1 MPSGKIRN
9 PVEEDWLRLTN
20 KRMWPL
26 DPEEHPLRIR
36 TRTASIIKAIPG
48 VGIPLDPEMLGKGPG
63 TMSVTSDGKFRPDQ
77 RWQYKEAAADDQTQ
91 AGITPQTT
99 PPPVPTP
106 QPQTPQPPTPQP
118 ASPTEPAAQP
128 AVTPTPD
135 TVGVPSV
142 GGQPTPDTTGIAAG
156 TPPATGP
163 DAKGAP
169 AAFQPAST
177 DRPDARGITGFAPQK
192 PEANPYATLPQIPSE
207 GAWYRVMGPQSY
219 REYRTLQMLYDQ
231 HPNLVANSRIPALMA
246 QLVQS
251 IEAVKKID
259 VESANPYELQ
269 MQRTAVQ
276 RTLGLRNQLL
286 QEINNLRSIATQYR
300 NIKLK
305 HPTLPETHA
314 QFAATVMAIR
324 PAFEA
329 AQRRAGSLLNK
340 GLIDQQRAMEMINN
354 QLAFSL
360 SRYTGT
366 SAEEVPPEMINTA
379 KQILMGGGELPSEFV
394 NSQYVAGYVPNF
406 VENQA
411 EVAPQQ
417 AAQPP
422 VRQQK
427 SSVSFESVGNIPAA
441 APPVSARLWREQ
453 HVAPTGVAGNA
464 GAAQNPFG
472 NVAQG
477 LPGSDLSALL
487 SALLAAV
494 GPYLQPILAGIAQHL
509 TGSRTQPTDKNQS
522 QGG

>member
-91 AGITPQTT
+91 AGIAPQTT

-177 DRPDARGITGFAPQK
+177 DRPDARGITGFARKNRK
-192 PEANPYATLPQIPSE
+192 PI
-207 GAWYRVMGPQSY
+207 
-219 REYRTLQMLYDQ
+219 
-231 HPNLVANSRIPALMA
+231 
-246 QLVQS
+246 
-251 IEAVKKID
+251 
-259 VESANPYELQ
+259 
-269 MQRTAVQ
+269 
-276 RTLGLRNQLL
+276 
-286 QEINNLRSIATQYR
+286 
-300 NIKLK
+300 
-305 HPTLPETHA
+305 
-314 QFAATVMAIR
+314 
-324 PAFEA
+324 
-329 AQRRAGSLLNK
+329 
-340 GLIDQQRAMEMINN
+340 
-354 QLAFSL
+354 
-360 SRYTGT
+360 
-366 SAEEVPPEMINTA
+366 
-379 KQILMGGGELPSEFV
+379 
-394 NSQYVAGYVPNF
+394 
-406 VENQA
+406 
-411 EVAPQQ
+411 
-417 AAQPP
+417 
-422 VRQQK
+422 
-427 SSVSFESVGNIPAA
+427 
-441 APPVSARLWREQ
+441 
-453 HVAPTGVAGNA
+453 
-464 GAAQNPFG
+464 
-472 NVAQG
+472 
-477 LPGSDLSALL
+477 
-487 SALLAAV
+487 
-494 GPYLQPILAGIAQHL
+494 
-509 TGSRTQPTDKNQS
+509 RTQPSHRFLLRVPGTELWVRNLTESIAPYRCSMISTPILWLTPGFQL
-522 QGG
+522 